1 MNTQNKISPAI
12 AALIV
17 IVLISV
23 STVAVMMIGDKKS
36 DVTLFQDK
44 SVPVDQNTPSSST
57 ATDTQLKDGIYTSN
71 GTYSTPGGVESIGL
85 TVTLNNGII
94 GDVTLEQQATGGD
107 AAVYQEKF
115 ASSYKQLVKGKK
127 IDEVNLTR
135 VAGSSLTS
143 NGFNDALANIRHD
156 AAL

>member
-17 IVLISV
+17 IVLIGA
-23 STVAVMMIGDKKS
+23 STAAVMMIGDKKS
-36 DVTLFQDK
+36 DVALFQDK
-44 SVPVDQNTPSSST
+44 STPVDQSTPSTST
-57 ATDTQLKDGIYTSN
+57 VIDTQLKDGTYTSS

-85 TVTLNNGII
+85 TVTLHNGII
-94 GDVTLEQQATGGD
+94 DDVALEQQATGGD

-115 ASSYKQLVKGKK
+115 ASNYKQLVKGKK
-127 IDEVNLTR
+127 IDEINLTR

-156 AAL
+156 AAS